1 MCKKT
6 DDNTTEPI
14 AGDTRPRYGDGSTS
28 PFDVQQGKD
37 LFLEPLTLP
46 CGVTL
51 SNRLA
56 KAPMSEERADADG
69 RPNRNLVEMY
79 RAWAHGGFGLNVTG
93 NFIVS
98 HTALVA
104 PGNVVCEK
112 SREDGFVEYLKVWSA
127 AAQEN
132 GTACWVQICHAGRQT
147 SSENPVAPSAV
158 PLPWGPPVRALTEDE
173 IEDIIQRFVD
183 TAVVCKEGG
192 FQGVQIHC
200 AHGYLLSQF
209 LSPLV
214 NQRTDQWGGSLENRA
229 RMSLEIVRRVR
240 HAVGAAYPIGVKINS
255 ADFQRGGFEEG
266 EALQFVQWLEEASVD
281 LIEVSG
287 GTYEQLSMT
296 DGSDGRITDVQ
307 VSKESSQKREAYF
320 LEFSKQLVAT
330 TKVPVMC
337 TGGWRSRD
345 AMLQALHDK
354 ETHLIGIGRPA
365 IEADL
370 PNKLID
376 GSVTGALV
384 TRHLE
389 GVANFSFCQINFD
402 RMAMG
407 LAPDTD
413 LKLTSEEA

>member
-1 MCKKT
+1 MC
-6 DDNTTEPI
+6 NPNIE
-14 AGDTRPRYGDGSTS
+14 APRYGEKSS
-28 PFDVQQGKD
+28 SKFDVNQGKD

-46 CGVTL
+46 CGFVL
-51 SNRLA
+51 QNRLA

-69 RPNRNLVEMY
+69 RPNRSLVEMY
-79 RAWAHGGFGLNVTG
+79 RAWGNGGFGLNVTG
-93 NFIVS
+93 NFMVD
-98 HTALVA
+98 HRWLVA
-104 PGNVVCEK
+104 PGNVVCQK
-112 SREDGFVEYLKVWSA
+112 SREHGFVEYLKVWSA
-127 AAQEN
+127 AAQEGN
-132 GTACWVQICHAGRQT
+132 TSCWVQICHPGRQT
-147 SSENPVAPSAV
+147 SSPEPVAPSAV
-158 PLPWGPPVRALTEDE
+158 PLPWGPPVRALSEEE

-183 TAVVCKEGG
+183 TAVLCKEGG
-192 FQGVQIHC
+192 FQGIQIHC

-229 RMSLEIVRRVR
+229 RISLEIVRRTR
-240 HAVGAAYPIGVKINS
+240 QTVGSAYPIGVKINS

-266 EALQFVQWLEEASVD
+266 EALRFVQWLDQEGVD

-296 DGSDGRITDVQ
+296 DGSDGRATQKVE
-307 VSKESSQKREAYF
+307 VAKESSKRREAYF
-320 LEFSKQLVAT
+320 LDFSKQVVAA

-345 AMLQALHDK
+345 AMLQALGDK
-354 ETHLIGIGRPA
+354 DTHLIGIGRPA
-365 IEADL
+365 MEANL
-370 PNKLID
+370 PNKLVD
-376 GSVTGALV
+376 GSASGALV

-389 GVANFSFCQINFD
+389 GAANFAFCQINFD

-407 LAPDTD
+407 LAPDTN